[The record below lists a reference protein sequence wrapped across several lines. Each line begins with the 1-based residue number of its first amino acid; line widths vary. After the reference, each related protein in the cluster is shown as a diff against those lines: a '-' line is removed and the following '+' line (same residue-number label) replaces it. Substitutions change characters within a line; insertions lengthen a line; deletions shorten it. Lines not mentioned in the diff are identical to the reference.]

1 MKKHIK
7 TGLLLCLCAT
17 FSNPIFSQTKKTPSK
32 DVKKEVKE
40 TANFHV
46 ETNDGNDYI
55 GTKISEDKDVVK
67 MNTTK
72 LGDITIKKSDIKKME
87 DIAAD
92 RVKEGEYLFE
102 NPNSTRY
109 LFAPSAYALKKGEGY
124 YQNTLVAFNQV
135 SFGFTDKFTVGLGTM
150 PLFLFNKDAANA
162 SPFWITPKYTFGS
175 QDKKANFAVGGIYMF
190 FPFIDKKAT
199 GGSVGSFGILYGAG
213 TFGNRD
219 KNVSVGL
226 GWGFARS
233 SAVLNSSTNGQKTIF
248 GKRPTLNISGMY
260 RFAKRSY
267 FVSENWFLTVDLTTI
282 AAFSGAYRFTGKNIS
297 VDLGVITARA
307 IGLKSSSTN
316 RDLGVPFIPWA
327 GIVIP
332 FTIKSYSAD

>member
-7 TGLLLCLCAT
+7 TALFLCLCAT
-17 FSNPIFSQTKKTPSK
+17 LSNPIFSQIKKTPPK
-32 DVKKEVKE
+32 EAKKEVKE

-67 MNTTK
+67 MNTAK

-124 YQNTLVAFNQV
+124 YQNTWVFFNQV

-150 PLFLFNKDAANA
+150 PLFLIDRDAASL

-175 QDKKANFAVGGIYMF
+175 QEKKTNFAIGGIYFF
-190 FPFIDKKAT
+190 FPFLDRKAL
-199 GGSVGSFGILYGAG
+199 GGATLSTGILYGTG
-213 TFGNRD
+213 TFGDRD
-219 KNVSVGL
+219 KNISVGL
-226 GWGFARS
+226 GWGFARAS
-233 SAVLNSSTNGQKTIF
+233 GLTTGTGNNTTNTVF
-248 GKRPTLNISGMY
+248 GKRPTLNVSGMY
-260 RFAKRSY
+260 RFSKRSY
-267 FVSENWFLTVDLTTI
+267 FVSENWFISTGDEAV
-282 AAFSGAYRFTGKNIS
+282 AALSAAYRYAGKNVSI
-297 VDLGVITARA
+297 DLGLITAPNSFD
-307 IGLKSSSTN
+307 SSPTVIPW
-316 RDLGVPFIPWA
+316 LGV
-327 GIVIP
+327 VLP
-332 FTIKSYSAD
+332 FTIKGYAD

>member
-7 TGLLLCLCAT
+7 TALLLCLCAT
-17 FSNPIFSQTKKTPSK
+17 LSNPIFSQTKKVP
-32 DVKKEVKE
+32 VKVTKNKATE

-67 MNTTK
+67 MNTAK

-92 RVKEGEYLFE
+92 RVKEGDFLFD

-124 YQNTLVAFNQV
+124 YQNTWVFFNQV
-135 SFGFTDKFTVGLGTM
+135 SFGFTDKFTLGLGTM
-150 PLFLFNKDAANA
+150 PLFLFNKDAAKF

-175 QDKKANFAVGGIYMF
+175 QEKKINFAVGGIYFF
-190 FPFIDKKAT
+190 FPFLDKKAL
-199 GGSVGSFGILYGAG
+199 GSTLSTGILYGTG

-219 KNVSVGL
+219 KNISVGL
-226 GWGFARS
+226 GWGFARAS
-233 SAVLNSSTNGQKTIF
+233 GLTTGTGTNGTNTVF

-260 RFAKRSY
+260 RFSKRSY
-267 FVSENWFLTVDLTTI
+267 VVSENWFVSTGGDATAIFSAAYRYAGKNVSIDLGLLTTG
-282 AAFSGAYRFTGKNIS
+282 SS
-297 VDLGVITARA
+297 VDT
-307 IGLKSSSTN
+307 GL
-316 RDLGVPFIPWA
+316 PFIPWL
-327 GIVIP
+327 GVVLP
-332 FTIKSYSAD
+332 FNVKGYAD